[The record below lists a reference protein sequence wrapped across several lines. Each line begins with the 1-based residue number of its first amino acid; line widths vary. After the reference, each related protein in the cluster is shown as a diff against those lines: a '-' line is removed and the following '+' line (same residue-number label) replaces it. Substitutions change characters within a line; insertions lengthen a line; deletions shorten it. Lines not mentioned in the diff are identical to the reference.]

1 MEQIVSS
8 LEHVECAKFNKIGR
22 PSDVLGSI
30 LKYMQTNGMPPEEE
44 RTQKLAAGLL
54 DFSKFG
60 TIVMSTGLTDA
71 LLRLVAS
78 SDETRDLLLEEVR
91 SVLRGRDFS
100 EMTQADLAALVKLD
114 SFMKETQRTAPTMG
128 LSLVRGVN
136 RPGGIVLSN
145 GVHLPQGTFIG
156 TAGGPI
162 LRDADKF
169 PQPEVFEPLR
179 YYNMRQQAESE
190 SKYQFTSLS
199 ENETQFGAGSQAC
212 VGRFLVS
219 HEIKIVLAFVL
230 LNYEYKP
237 DQGSAEDQNG
247 FMTKPNA
254 KGMFRWKGGD

>member
-1 MEQIVSS
+1 MEQIISS
-8 LEHVECAKFNKIGR
+8 LERVEDAQVTKIGR

-30 LKYMQTNGMPPEEE
+30 LKYMQTSGMPSEKE
-44 RTQKLAAGLL
+44 RRQKLAAGLL

-60 TIVMSTGLTDA
+60 TIVMSSGLTDA

-78 SDETRDLLLEEVR
+78 SNEIRNMLLEEVQ
-91 SVLRGRDFS
+91 SVLHGRDFS
-100 EMTQADLAALVKLD
+100 ELTQADLAALVKLD

-128 LSLVRGVN
+128 LSLVRRVN

-156 TAGGPI
+156 TAGAPL
-162 LRDADKF
+162 LRDADRF
-169 PQPEVFEPLR
+169 PRPEAFEPLR
-179 YYNMRQQAESE
+179 YYNMRQQAGNE

-199 ENETQFGAGSQAC
+199 ESETQFGAGSQAC

-219 HEIKIVLAFVL
+219 HGIKIVLAYVL

-254 KGMFRWKGGD
+254 KGMFRWKAWS